1 MALTDHES
9 KVAAYY
15 DRSILEFEKTRL
27 DRDAPV
33 EQATTVRYL
42 ERYVPR
48 RALVADIGVGVGH
61 YAELLA
67 RRGCSIHLTDI
78 SSQLLEAAEA
88 RLQDAGL
95 RDRIAG
101 VHLASATHLH
111 CFKDDALDAVLCL
124 GPLYHLCEP
133 AERRRA
139 VAELARILR
148 QGGIVFAAGINRL
161 AFFRDLFSGRF
172 TELEGTR
179 ELLRRDFA
187 AQKQWLDRYLR
198 EGNLD
203 PAHAPPI
210 GYAHMTT
217 APEFRALLSDQF
229 EEIAL
234 AGVESFTA
242 PWQQQFAALPE
253 NQKALWLELV
263 EKTGTTAE
271 GLAYSD
277 HFLFVGKKR

>member
-27 DRDAPV
+27 ERDAPV
-33 EQATTVRYL
+33 EHATTARYL

-48 RALVADIGVGVGH
+48 RATVADIGVGVGH

-67 RRGCSIHLTDI
+67 RRGCAIHLTDI
-78 SSQLLEAAEA
+78 SAQLLQAAEA
-88 RLQDAGL
+88 RLRDAGL
-95 RDRIAG
+95 ADRIAG
-101 VHLASATHLH
+101 VQRASATNLD
-111 CFKDDALDAVLCL
+111 CFADGALDAVLCL

-133 AERRRA
+133 SERRRA
-139 VAELARILR
+139 VAEVARILR

-161 AFFRDLFSGRF
+161 AFFRDLFSGHF
-172 TELEGTR
+172 SELQGTR

-187 AQKQWLDRYLR
+187 GQKQWLDRYLR

-203 PAHAPPI
+203 PEHAPPL
-210 GYAHMTT
+210 GHAHLTT
-217 APEFRALLSDQF
+217 APEFRALLSEQF

-234 AGVESFTA
+234 VGVESFTA
-242 PWQQQFAALPE
+242 PWQQQFAALPDNE
-253 NQKALWLELV
+253 KPLWLELV

-271 GLAYSD
+271 GLASSD
-277 HFLFVGKKR
+277 HFLFVGKRK